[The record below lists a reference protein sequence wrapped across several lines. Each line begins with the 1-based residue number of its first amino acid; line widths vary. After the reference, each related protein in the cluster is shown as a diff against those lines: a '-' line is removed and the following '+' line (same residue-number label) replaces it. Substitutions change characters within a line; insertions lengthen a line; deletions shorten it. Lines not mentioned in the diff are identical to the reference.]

1 MHPAARFMPFF
12 LSTSAARFS
21 RFPDASA
28 ARFMPFF
35 LSTSA
40 ARFMRRPGRLRA
52 CRAAAPP
59 GRRGAR
65 RAGRAAAAYPMDTT
79 R

>member
-1 MHPAARFMPFF
+1 MPFF

-40 ARFMRRPGRLRA
+40 ARLMRRPGRLRA
-52 CRAAAPP
+52 CRAAA
-59 GRRGAR
+59 AR
-65 RAGRAAAAYPMDTT
+65 PAAAYPMDTT